1 MVRTFAVCFRLCHNG
16 YKNNHHQAKGEND
29 MKKLIVFVLL
39 ICMLLPSVAHAEWSV
54 EQEEAETGMSF
65 SPDAPSA
72 PATNP
77 APGGGYFLGDG
88 PTIILP
94 DELPVTVTPAPV
106 PTPKATPKP
115 TAKPTPASTPKLEIQ
130 GDYEKGSVYGSR
142 LTPKELAKVKSAVET
157 ALKACIHEDMS
168 EAGKLTALVDYL
180 CDASVYA
187 ESYKGNANNA
197 YGALVDGKA
206 QCSGYARAFKALC
219 DGAGIDCYYVY
230 AASDDPIN
238 PNHQWCMVEY
248 GGQWYHIDPQMI
260 DDYTRIVN
268 GKLTYPRPIVLMAN
282 HLTYNDKGLPQTA
295 EKSIIL
301 R

>member
-197 YGALVDGKA
+197 YGALIDGKA

>member
-1 MVRTFAVCFRLCHNG
+1 
-16 YKNNHHQAKGEND
+16 
-29 MKKLIVFVLL
+29 MKKLIVFALL
-39 ICMLLPSVAHAEWSV
+39 VCMLLPSVARAEWST

-65 SPDAPSA
+65 TPDEPNA
-72 PATNP
+72 PASKP
-77 APGGGYFLGDG
+77 APGGYFLGDG

-94 DELPVTVTPAPV
+94 DELPTTVTPVPV

-197 YGALVDGKA
+197 YGALIDGKA

>member
-1 MVRTFAVCFRLCHNG
+1 
-16 YKNNHHQAKGEND
+16 
-29 MKKLIVFVLL
+29 MKKLIVFALL
-39 ICMLLPSVAHAEWSV
+39 VCMLLPSVARAEWST

-65 SPDAPSA
+65 TPDEPNA
-72 PATNP
+72 PASKP

-94 DELPVTVTPAPV
+94 DELPTTVTPVPV

-142 LTPKELAKVKSAVET
+142 LTPKELAKMKSAVET

-197 YGALVDGKA
+197 YGALIDGKA

-260 DDYTRIVN
+260 DDYIRIVN
-268 GKLTYPRPIVLMAN
+268 GKLTYPRPIVLMAS
-282 HLTYNDKGLPQTA
+282 HLTYNEKGLPQTA